1 MEGWLL
7 LKTGAVIKYLPAG
20 TSKEEIDKL
29 RKDFNYDE
37 HRLVLIISGQ
47 ENILENLR
55 DFIKYRKG

>member
-7 LKTGAVIKYLPAG
+7 LKTGAVIKYLQAG
-20 TSKEEIDKL
+20 TSKEKIDKL

-55 DFIKYRKG
+55 DFIKYRKV

>member
-1 MEGWLL
+1 MKKG
-7 LKTGAVIKYLPAG
+7 TVIKYLPAR
-20 TSKEEIDKL
+20 TTKEEIDKL

>member
-1 MEGWLL
+1 M
-7 LKTGAVIKYLPAG
+7 KTGAVIKYLPAG